1 MRRGGRIFIILGIIL
16 ALIAGAGVFYVL
28 ATAEPQAVET
38 PKVPLVVAVQK
49 IEARNEVSADRIQS
63 VEWPASIP
71 TPIGAFSN
79 PADVVGQLS
88 LVPIYPGQP
97 IISDMVISKNDA
109 EARHSNASLILEKG
123 MVAVAFAVTANSNVA
138 EAIQAGDKVDLLVTL
153 SPQLAN
159 EQSNAG
165 GPLVVSQKTLENIL
179 ILQVGPWPSQTA
191 DTSNT
196 NSTGAT
202 TSTIVTVELT
212 EQDALTIKHLE
223 QQATSY
229 TFVLRAA
236 NDDQIF
242 TTEPVTLDYI
252 NKRFK
257 FNIPGLG
264 Q

>member
-28 ATAEPQAVET
+28 ATAEPPAVEA

-49 IEARNEVSADRIQS
+49 IESRSEVSADRIQS

-71 TPIGAFSN
+71 TPIGAFAS

-97 IISDMVISKNDA
+97 IIDDMIISKSDA
-109 EARHSNASLILEKG
+109 EAHHSNAALILDKG
-123 MVAVAFAVTANSNVA
+123 MVAVAFSVTDNSNVA

-153 SPQLAN
+153 SPSQAS
-159 EQSNAG
+159 QSAS

-179 ILQVGPWPSQTA
+179 ILQVGPWPAPSSDA
-191 DTSNT
+191 SASGAGNT
-196 NSTGAT
+196 GTN
-202 TSTIVTVELT
+202 IVTVELT
-212 EQDALTIKHLE
+212 EQDALTLKHLE
-223 QQATSY
+223 GSATSY
-229 TFVLRAA
+229 TLVLRAA
-236 NDDQIF
+236 NDDQSF
-242 TTEPVTLDYI
+242 TTEPVTIDYI